1 MIPNSAGTGSPRL
14 AAPPGAS
21 DCHIHVYDPRYPL
34 QRPDARA
41 VSDAGV
47 EQYRLLQQRLGTANV
62 VVVQPAAHG
71 TDNRVTMDAVTALGG
86 VRHACGIAVVTADV
100 ADGEL
105 RALDAGGIRGLRFTQ
120 HDPRTAITTPEM
132 IEPLA
137 RRVQEFGWHVQLHLL
152 AAQIVA
158 LRAVIERLPG
168 TLVIDHMARLP
179 QPEGLAH
186 PAWGIVKRLLD
197 GERTWVKLSGAY
209 LDSRVGS
216 PGYGD
221 VHSVAR
227 AFVESAPER
236 CVWGSDWP
244 HPTERATKPDDA
256 VIFDLLGEWAGTE
269 ERRRAIL
276 VDNPCN
282 LYGFPR
288 P

>member
-1 MIPNSAGTGSPRL
+1 
-14 AAPPGAS
+14 
-21 DCHIHVYDPRYPL
+21 
-34 QRPDARA
+34 
-41 VSDAGV
+41 
-47 EQYRLLQQRLGTANV
+47 
-62 VVVQPAAHG
+62 
-71 TDNRVTMDAVTALGG
+71 
-86 VRHACGIAVVTADV
+86 
-100 ADGEL
+100 
-105 RALDAGGIRGLRFTQ
+105 
-120 HDPRTAITTPEM
+120 
-132 IEPLA
+132 
-137 RRVQEFGWHVQLHLL
+137 
-152 AAQIVA
+152 
-158 LRAVIERLPG
+158 
-168 TLVIDHMARLP
+168 
-179 QPEGLAH
+179 
-186 PAWGIVKRLLD
+186 
-197 GERTWVKLSGAY
+197 
-209 LDSRVGS
+209 VGS